1 MIMDD
6 DLDQDAMAAEWGAA
20 LGDDDGEDGEDRAE
34 MDEDVAAQWAA
45 MIDDSGEGE
54 DSSSGGGERVLNQ
67 DEIDSLLGFD
77 LDEQSLTDASGIRAI
92 INSAMVSY
100 ERLPMLEIVFDRLV
114 RLLTTSLRNFTS
126 DNVEVSLDNIST
138 MRFGDYL
145 NSIPLPAMISVFKA
159 VEWDNYALLTVDSTL
174 IYSIVDVLLGGRG
187 TPAIRIEGR
196 PYTTIETNLMKRLIE
211 VILEDAESAFEPL
224 SPVKFEVE
232 RLETNPR
239 FAAIARQANAAI
251 LIKLRIDMEDRGGR
265 IEIMIP
271 YATLEPIR
279 ELLLQGFM
287 GEKFGRDTIW
297 ESHLATEIYQTAV
310 PVEAVL
316 DQMTLPLRKVMNLQV
331 GETVALNCKPEDP
344 VQLRCG
350 DIALTTGTIGRVGEH
365 VSVRVTRGI
374 DKSAA
379 PYRAPYGQKR
389 GGGSIA
395 MSGQSLG
402 FIVEALVAILLVV
415 TIGYCVLVNRK
426 LDRIRSDKS
435 DLRAIIRDLYAA
447 TTHAEKAIGTLRDTA
462 SELEENLGTQISLAK
477 KTEERIIKNTARGE
491 ALLSKLTVV
500 ARNGAGDGGARRP
513 VREQEGEGDDGLM
526 TATPSRGRA
535 SGIRHSEMGLG
546 LLNAQQRRS
555 TTPAAGRKEVA

>member
-1 MIMDD
+1 MSDD
-6 DLDQDAMAAEWGAA
+6 ELDQDALAAEWGAA
-20 LGDDDGEDGEDRAE
+20 LGGEDEDGEDRGE
-34 MDEDVAAQWAA
+34 FDEDVAAQWAA
-45 MIDDSGEGE
+45 MIDDGGETE
-54 DSSSGGGERVLNQ
+54 SSDSGGGERVLNQ

-77 LDEQSLTDASGIRAI
+77 LDEQALTDTSGIRAI

-187 TPAIRIEGR
+187 TPAIRVEGR

-211 VILEDAESAFEPL
+211 VILDDTEAAFEPL
-224 SPVKFEVE
+224 SPVHFEVE

-265 IEIMIP
+265 IEILVP

-297 ESHLATEIYQTAV
+297 ESHLATEIYQTSI
-310 PVEAVL
+310 PLEAVL
-316 DQMTLPLRKVMNLQV
+316 DEMTLPLRKVMNLQV
-331 GETVALNCKPEDP
+331 GETITLNCGPEDP
-344 VQLRCG
+344 VELRCG
-350 DIALTTGTIGRVGEH
+350 GIALTKGTIGRVGDH
-365 VSVRVTRGI
+365 VSVRVARGI
-374 DKSAA
+374 SKPARSTPRLAND
-379 PYRAPYGQKR
+379 
-389 GGGSIA
+389 
-395 MSGQSLG
+395 
-402 FIVEALVAILLVV
+402 EAL
-415 TIGYCVLVNRK
+415 
-426 LDRIRSDKS
+426 
-435 DLRAIIRDLYAA
+435 
-447 TTHAEKAIGTLRDTA
+447 AEA
-462 SELEENLGTQISLAK
+462 
-477 KTEERIIKNTARGE
+477 
-491 ALLSKLTVV
+491 V
-500 ARNGAGDGGARRP
+500 
-513 VREQEGEGDDGLM
+513 
-526 TATPSRGRA
+526 
-535 SGIRHSEMGLG
+535 
-546 LLNAQQRRS
+546 
-555 TTPAAGRKEVA
+555 